1 MDADPIVTDPIVGLL
16 DTARALR
23 VLAGGEDT
31 DGEGASPGVA
41 ILLRLLAD
49 HVDDCAQRLDNAGIR

>member
-1 MDADPIVTDPIVGLL
+1 MNAESLVTDPIVGLL

-23 VLAGGEDT
+23 VIASGEDKEG
-31 DGEGASPGVA
+31 DGASPGVA

-49 HVDDCAQRLDNAGIR
+49 HVDDCAQRLDNAGVR